1 MEFSCCWPSSRVT
14 CPRFRGPTSRYVLPA
29 TSLAYVLVALV
40 GHFRLHEEISPTR
53 WLGIALIA
61 AGVGFVAAGPS
72 VTPRHEFPGRYPRS
86 RSLGDEVMKDLYAW
100 AAIGLIVLASTTGD
114 VLLSYSM
121 KRVGD
126 VGELWKRRGI
136 LAVVGRV
143 LTTPTFALGLMAMGI
158 AFYSLLF
165 GLSWGNL
172 SLVVPASASLTFVAN
187 AVAAR
192 IFLHERV
199 GRRRWIAALL
209 VAGGVVLMAV

>member
-1 MEFSCCWPSSRVT
+1 VR
-14 CPRFRGPTSRYVLPA
+14 
-29 TSLAYVLVALV
+29 
-40 GHFRLHEEISPTR
+40 
-53 WLGIALIA
+53 
-61 AGVGFVAAGPS
+61 
-72 VTPRHEFPGRYPRS
+72 
-86 RSLGDEVMKDLYAW
+86 DLYDW

-126 VGELWKRRGI
+126 VGELWKRGGI

-143 LTTPTFALGLMAMGI
+143 LATPSFALGLMAMGV

-209 VAGGVVLMAV
+209 VAGGVVLMAL

>member
-1 MEFSCCWPSSRVT
+1 
-14 CPRFRGPTSRYVLPA
+14 
-29 TSLAYVLVALV
+29 
-40 GHFRLHEEISPTR
+40 
-53 WLGIALIA
+53 
-61 AGVGFVAAGPS
+61 
-72 VTPRHEFPGRYPRS
+72 
-86 RSLGDEVMKDLYAW
+86 MKDMYAW
-100 AAIGLIVLASTTGD
+100 AAIALIIFASTAGD
-114 VLLSYSM
+114 ILLSYSM

-126 VGELWKRRGI
+126 VGELWKRRGL
-136 LAVVGRV
+136 LAVIRRV
-143 LTTPTFALGLMAMGI
+143 LSTPTFALGLMAMGI

>member
-1 MEFSCCWPSSRVT
+1 
-14 CPRFRGPTSRYVLPA
+14 
-29 TSLAYVLVALV
+29 
-40 GHFRLHEEISPTR
+40 
-53 WLGIALIA
+53 
-61 AGVGFVAAGPS
+61 
-72 VTPRHEFPGRYPRS
+72 
-86 RSLGDEVMKDLYAW
+86 MKDLYAW
-100 AAIGLIVLASTTGD
+100 GAIGLIILASTTGD

-126 VGELWKRRGI
+126 VGELWKRRGL
-136 LAVVGRV
+136 LAVMARV
-143 LTTPTFALGLMAMGI
+143 LTTPAFALGIAAMGI

>member
-1 MEFSCCWPSSRVT
+1 V
-14 CPRFRGPTSRYVLPA
+14 
-29 TSLAYVLVALV
+29 
-40 GHFRLHEEISPTR
+40 
-53 WLGIALIA
+53 
-61 AGVGFVAAGPS
+61 
-72 VTPRHEFPGRYPRS
+72 
-86 RSLGDEVMKDLYAW
+86 KDLYAW
-100 AAIGLIVLASTTGD
+100 SAIGLIVLASTTGD

-126 VGELWKRRGI
+126 VGELWKRRGA
-136 LAVVGRV
+136 LAVVARV
-143 LTTPTFALGLMAMGI
+143 LAMPTFAIGLMAMGI

-199 GRRRWIAALL
+199 GRRRWVAALL

>member
-1 MEFSCCWPSSRVT
+1 MK
-14 CPRFRGPTSRYVLPA
+14 
-29 TSLAYVLVALV
+29 
-40 GHFRLHEEISPTR
+40 EI
-53 WLGIALIA
+53 
-61 AGVGFVAAGPS
+61 
-72 VTPRHEFPGRYPRS
+72 
-86 RSLGDEVMKDLYAW
+86 YAW
-100 AAIGLIVLASTTGD
+100 AAIALIILASTTGD

-126 VGELWKRRGI
+126 VGELWKRRGVMALI
-136 LAVVGRV
+136 ERV
-143 LTTPTFALGLMAMGI
+143 LTTPTFPLGLIAMAV

-199 GRRRWIAALL
+199 GRRRWMAALL
-209 VAGGVVLMAV
+209 VASGVVLMAI

>member
-1 MEFSCCWPSSRVT
+1 MND
-14 CPRFRGPTSRYVLPA
+14 
-29 TSLAYVLVALV
+29 
-40 GHFRLHEEISPTR
+40 IN
-53 WLGIALIA
+53 
-61 AGVGFVAAGPS
+61 
-72 VTPRHEFPGRYPRS
+72 
-86 RSLGDEVMKDLYAW
+86 AW

-126 VGELWKRRGI
+126 VGELWKRRGL
-136 LAVVGRV
+136 LAMMARIF
-143 LTTPTFALGLMAMGI
+143 TTPTFTLGLLAMGV

-165 GLSWGNL
+165 GLSWGKL

-209 VAGGVVLMAV
+209 VAGGVALMAV

>member
-1 MEFSCCWPSSRVT
+1 
-14 CPRFRGPTSRYVLPA
+14 
-29 TSLAYVLVALV
+29 
-40 GHFRLHEEISPTR
+40 
-53 WLGIALIA
+53 
-61 AGVGFVAAGPS
+61 
-72 VTPRHEFPGRYPRS
+72 
-86 RSLGDEVMKDLYAW
+86 MKDLYAW
-100 AAIGLIVLASTTGD
+100 AAITLIILASTTGD

-126 VGELWKRRGI
+126 VGELWKRRGV
-136 LAVVGRV
+136 LAVIGRI
-143 LTTPTFALGLMAMGI
+143 LTTPTFALGLMAMGV

-187 AVAAR
+187 ALAAR
-192 IFLHERV
+192 IFLRERV

>member
-1 MEFSCCWPSSRVT
+1 
-14 CPRFRGPTSRYVLPA
+14 
-29 TSLAYVLVALV
+29 
-40 GHFRLHEEISPTR
+40 
-53 WLGIALIA
+53 
-61 AGVGFVAAGPS
+61 
-72 VTPRHEFPGRYPRS
+72 
-86 RSLGDEVMKDLYAW
+86 MKDIYAW
-100 AAIGLIVLASTTGD
+100 AAIGLIVLTSSTGD
-114 VLLSYSM
+114 VLLSHSM

-126 VGELWKRRGI
+126 VGELWKRRGV
-136 LAVVGRV
+136 LAVLGRV
-143 LTTPTFALGLMAMGI
+143 LRTPTFALGLMAMGI

-199 GRRRWIAALL
+199 GRRRWIAAVL